1 MRLPPADC
9 QFAMRLPIPS
19 DHAPV
24 PLSEYYPELP
34 VPIRELL
41 LYFARH
47 GRDLTPKCAA
57 STPKYVAI
65 RIPPLHELP
74 PAVVTAELQLT
85 ERSSTAMYNVA
96 RVENIHPASLSITEL
111 HLKERNLRG

>member
-1 MRLPPADC
+1 
-9 QFAMRLPIPS
+9 MRLPIPS

-47 GRDLTPKCAA
+47 GRDSMPECAA
-57 STPKYVAI
+57 D
-65 RIPPLHELP
+65 RMLPLHELP

-85 ERSSTAMYNVA
+85 ERSSTATYNVA
-96 RVENIHPASLSITEL
+96 RVENIHPASLSITKLAE
-111 HLKERNLRG
+111 ERNLRG

>member
-1 MRLPPADC
+1 
-9 QFAMRLPIPS
+9 MRLPIPS

-47 GRDLTPKCAA
+47 GRDSMPECAA
-57 STPKYVAI
+57 D
-65 RIPPLHELP
+65 RMLPLHELP
-74 PAVVTAELQLT
+74 PAVVTAKLQLT
-85 ERSSTAMYNVA
+85 EIKHRNVQRSPGREYPP
-96 RVENIHPASLSITEL
+96 RFPIHYQT
-111 HLKERNLRG
+111 G